1 MAKIDIARMKIG
13 VDVEVNHQ
21 TLADLKKQLAQIR
34 VDIQSKNR
42 NGMTESLEET
52 LKVANQLDN
61 IITKSWNSRL
71 NQFDLSKLNN
81 DLKKSNLT
89 ATSLKQTFSAYPEV
103 YDNFSRKIL
112 ESNVQLKQSSKL
124 LDKMSVTMA
133 NTVRFGISSSIFN
146 NLTSSISKAYN
157 YTLQLDKSLNDI
169 RIVSNESAANMERF
183 AKQANTAAKELGAST
198 LDYTKAAL
206 IYYQQGLPS
215 DQIKERSDITVKM
228 ANVLGRSAEEVS
240 DYMTAIWNNFADG
253 SQSLEYYADVI
264 TKLGAATASS
274 AEEIAGGLEKFAAVG
289 QTIGLSYEYATA
301 ALTTI
306 TAQTRQSED
315 VVGTALK
322 TIFSRIQGLNLGE
335 TLEDGTTLN
344 KYSEAL
350 GKVGIQIKDQNNEL
364 KDMDTILNE
373 MGDKWGTLRKDQQ
386 VALAQAVAGVRQYNQ
401 LVALM
406 DNWDFMKENLET
418 AANATGELDAQ
429 QAIYMD
435 SVEAH
440 LQQLKATAE
449 ETYNTLFDTD
459 AIKTFADMAT
469 GALEALN
476 DLLTG
481 LGGGMNAITT
491 IGLGATNLFSNQI
504 AGGIQRGLENKRRSD
519 QNSDELKQQ
528 IINNHEM
535 QGETDLDSTAMDREV
550 EVAEK
555 ILSIKKNLTEE
566 EAQQLISQQQK
577 IGLLTDEINK
587 YTQIDKEI
595 SDVAKKYDLLD
606 DTAYTLNSELN
617 ETRDELKKIKSLM
630 KSLKGENA
638 NIYEEETLDL
648 LKQHGIQLEENEKTN
663 EGYTTKL
670 TALQGDLINKQNELN
685 QAAKE
690 RAALDEQ
697 DIDVTTAQRDA
708 LEANVDSIVR
718 QKQEQENI
726 QTVIRGTTALLSAAS
741 SLGGIFSTA
750 FDEDMST

>member
-1 MAKIDIARMKIG
+1 MAKIDIARMKVGI
-13 VDVEVNHQ
+13 DVEVNHQ
-21 TLADLKKQLAQIR
+21 TLSDLKRQLAQIR

-133 NTVRFGISSSIFN
+133 NTVRFGVSSSIFN
-146 NLTSSISKAYN
+146 NLTNSISKAYN

-215 DQIKERSDITVKM
+215 DQIEERSNITVKM

-322 TIFSRIQGLNLGE
+322 TIFSRIQGLSLGD
-335 TLEDGTTLN
+335 TLDDGTTLN

-350 GKVGIQIKDQNNEL
+350 SKVGIKIKDQNNEL

-373 MGDKWGTLRKDQQ
+373 MGEKWGTLNKDQQ
-386 VALAQAVAGVRQYNQ
+386 VALAQTVAGVRQY
-401 LVALM
+401 
-406 DNWDFMKENLET
+406 
-418 AANATGELDAQ
+418 
-429 QAIYMD
+429 
-435 SVEAH
+435 
-440 LQQLKATAE
+440 
-449 ETYNTLFDTD
+449 
-459 AIKTFADMAT
+459 
-469 GALEALN
+469 
-476 DLLTG
+476 
-481 LGGGMNAITT
+481 
-491 IGLGATNLFSNQI
+491 
-504 AGGIQRGLENKRRSD
+504 
-519 QNSDELKQQ
+519 
-528 IINNHEM
+528 
-535 QGETDLDSTAMDREV
+535 
-550 EVAEK
+550 
-555 ILSIKKNLTEE
+555 
-566 EAQQLISQQQK
+566 SQ
-577 IGLLTDEINK
+577 
-587 YTQIDKEI
+587 
-595 SDVAKKYDLLD
+595 
-606 DTAYTLNSELN
+606 
-617 ETRDELKKIKSLM
+617 
-630 KSLKGENA
+630 
-638 NIYEEETLDL
+638 
-648 LKQHGIQLEENEKTN
+648 
-663 EGYTTKL
+663 
-670 TALQGDLINKQNELN
+670 
-685 QAAKE
+685 
-690 RAALDEQ
+690 
-697 DIDVTTAQRDA
+697 
-708 LEANVDSIVR
+708 
-718 QKQEQENI
+718 
-726 QTVIRGTTALLSAAS
+726 
-741 SLGGIFSTA
+741 
-750 FDEDMST
+750 